1 MIGSMQHIRPY
12 KIFTLIEASPTER
25 LLSLPIPSRRGTGGT
40 SLLETFLILAGMRVV
55 EARRIFEFGT
65 FLGINTLNLAL
76 NSPGDAQIFTLDLD
90 EHHAATANQVAAD
103 APLTQIH
110 LAAQSALD
118 FAGTPVALK

>member
-65 FLGINTLNLAL
+65 FLV
-76 NSPGDAQIFTLDLD
+76 
-90 EHHAATANQVAAD
+90 ATRRS
-103 APLTQIH
+103 LLSIWM
-110 LAAQSALD
+110 SI
-118 FAGTPVALK
+118 TPRPRIRLPPMRR